1 MWSTVYS
8 CHRLE
13 MALLRGGRRVMLL
26 ARWLPGKQIDVRKRG
41 KRLYFDKALS
51 ARGPELLE
59 RGAVHD
65 GLAEGFISARKISTV
80 ASG

>member
-1 MWSTVYS
+1 
-8 CHRLE
+8 
-13 MALLRGGRRVMLL
+13 MLL
-26 ARWLPGKQIDVRKRG
+26 ARGLPGKRIDVRKLG

-65 GLAEGFISARKISTV
+65 GLADGLISAWKISAV